1 MNFTQVS
8 AGMMRV
14 LSGYD
19 VGINCELYL
28 KITVVE
34 IHSILYRI
42 QGLLICS

>member
-1 MNFTQVS
+1 MNFTHVS
-8 AGMMRV
+8 MGMKRV
-14 LSGYD
+14 LSGYE

-34 IHSILYRI
+34 IHNILYRI

>member
-8 AGMMRV
+8 AGMMQV
-14 LSGYD
+14 LSKYD